1 MSRSHAGRP
10 ATFTV
15 APEPLVDRADVHA
28 ELLGYLA
35 GAQPLFHD
43 PLYHQHST
51 MERGSGI
58 LMMVVQVDLRVRVWL
73 TANHQSPTLEPCGQP
88 L

>member
-1 MSRSHAGRP
+1 MD
-10 ATFTV
+10 
-15 APEPLVDRADVHA
+15 LADVHA

-58 LMMVVQVDLRVRVWL
+58 LMMVVRVDL
-73 TANHQSPTLEPCGQP
+73 
-88 L
+88 